1 MGITDITI
9 ETLYEDYLLAAR
21 YLEDNKSSLSDDL
34 RIAINAQIVLGA
46 TCYLEGYFEYLARKI
61 LFEFHRMRTELTIEY
76 PDNETRVRL
85 IGFYNRLE
93 ALLEDQIPKT
103 IGFERYQNL
112 FEILTGAKF
121 SQDKEVRGYVEPI
134 SILFGLRNLMA
145 HGRLLKKEVIVSAAP
160 MPPEDETVSF
170 SVGYRRVENFLRKN
184 NLLETNTRKELSL
197 KDFLSD
203 KAVGYFL
210 NTAEEFGKSI
220 PGFLRRAYYVMSME
234 EFIEEILKEDR
245 DEINKEKGTCFTGF
259 ELVKMGL
266 LDFPR

>member
-1 MGITDITI
+1 
-9 ETLYEDYLLAAR
+9 
-21 YLEDNKSSLSDDL
+21 
-34 RIAINAQIVLGA
+34 
-46 TCYLEGYFEYLARKI
+46 
-61 LFEFHRMRTELTIEY
+61 
-76 PDNETRVRL
+76 
-85 IGFYNRLE
+85 
-93 ALLEDQIPKT
+93 
-103 IGFERYQNL
+103 
-112 FEILTGAKF
+112 
-121 SQDKEVRGYVEPI
+121 
-134 SILFGLRNLMA
+134 
-145 HGRLLKKEVIVSAAP
+145 
-160 MPPEDETVSF
+160 MPPEDEAVSF